1 MAMWIHGRCMGEPVT
16 FLLQTPDGQ
25 PTDASAFLDAV
36 CHMLQ
41 TETSVHAAARH
52 VYRPLSVYVSLLGD
66 PDAEPASTEDDMEAL
81 LDEWPLL
88 YLALVMEH
96 EEAAAAVLE
105 FHQQHA
111 VTVLEHILSENN
123 RLALLRAAAEESTS
137 FKCVGETH
145 NNIMECQVVN
155 ELGGTIV
162 LFTAQETGDAQLR
175 SSGDTQHTKQLTL
188 SVDANEPVLSVIWV
202 TAALKPFLQCLLY
215 ERNHLMWRNTDAKT
229 EEGKDSAFGF
239 ATCIVKAHCDALVEF
254 YTRFPGIVVE
264 YDVLYEVCNGN
275 LVLLLDLLGAYS
287 GLLLPVVRG
296 TRIYDVGNNLHGS
309 PAHSTGREASHGGSV
324 PRSCCSQ
331 PAATPPFLLSFRPQ
345 EHQRLAF
352 LVMWTNYREKASMER
367 KLPGSA
373 RNNHEASVLSN
384 FRVTLLNL
392 KKSGYVVPSNSLWSG
407 LIFVLSRL
415 VSRECC
421 LERFLDII
429 EEDNFAACSGKMP
442 VTFIAALVAGAV
454 VAAFFPSGK
463 YMQLMCQKVEV
474 LLVDVPGGASPL
486 RPYILSQP
494 ANHTERF
501 EGLWLAET
509 PFSPARK
516 FQSRAEMLYAA
527 LVDMVLCS
535 AEKMWATDDAFPS
548 SSESAKA
555 QRSLRK
561 WISMCRNFF
570 QDLRDRPAAWQS
582 GHTLSRASAEGEV
595 PAEAGTASADDMIE
609 EDESSVLQRVCQ
621 QMRLQLQQGATPLPA
636 IYAALYTEGTAE
648 AKTATDDGA
657 ASDDAGKTAAQRGVR
672 DDFEAAQA
680 LFAAMAQQ
688 VNDDIK
694 LTFYGLYKQ
703 ATTGD
708 VNVSKPWVMDFVGR
722 AKWDA
727 WNRLRGMSPDEAMRR
742 YTAELHTLLVSGTS
756 GSA

>member
-1 MAMWIHGRCMGEPVT
+1 MAMWTHGRCMGEPVT
-16 FLLQTPDGQ
+16 FLLQTADGQ
-25 PTDASAFLDAV
+25 PTNASAFLDAV
-36 CHMLQ
+36 CDMLQ
-41 TETSVHAAARH
+41 TETSVHAAAQR
-52 VYRPLSVYVSLLGD
+52 VYRPLSVYVSLLAD
-66 PDAEPASTEDDMEAL
+66 PDAEPASTENDMEAL

-96 EEAAAAVLE
+96 AEVAAAVLE

-111 VTVLEHILSENN
+111 ITVLEHILSENN
-123 RLALLRAAAEESTS
+123 SLVLSRAVAEEGTS
-137 FKCVGETH
+137 FKCGGETH
-145 NNIMECQVVN
+145 DNIMECQVVN

-162 LFTAQETGDAQLR
+162 LFTAQETGDAQVR
-175 SSGDTQHTKQLTL
+175 SSNDTQHAKQRTL
-188 SVDANEPVLSVIWV
+188 SADANEPVLSVIWV
-202 TAALKPFLQCLLY
+202 TAALKPLLQCLLY
-215 ERNHLMWRNTDAKT
+215 ERNLLTGRNTDDKM
-229 EEGKDSAFGF
+229 EEERDSAFGF
-239 ATCIVKAHCDALVEF
+239 ATRIVKAHCEALVEF
-254 YTRFPGIVVE
+254 YVRFPAIIVE
-264 YDVLYEVCNGN
+264 HDVLYEVCRGN

-287 GLLLPVVRG
+287 GLLLPVVHG
-296 TRIYDVGNNLHGS
+296 TRMHDVENSLHGG
-309 PAHSTGREASHGGSV
+309 PAHLTSREASHGGSV
-324 PRSCCSQ
+324 PRGCCPQ
-331 PAATPPFLLSFRPQ
+331 PAAIPPFLLSFRPQ

-367 KLPGSA
+367 KPPGSA
-373 RNNHEASVLSN
+373 RKNHEASVLSN
-384 FRVTLLNL
+384 FRATVLNL

-429 EEDNFAACSGKMP
+429 EEDNIDACSGKIP

-454 VAAFFPSGK
+454 VAAFFHRGK

-535 AEKMWATDDAFPS
+535 AEKMWATDGAFPT

-555 QRSLRK
+555 QCSLRK

-570 QDLRDRPAAWQS
+570 QDLRDRPAACPS
-582 GHTLSRASAEGEV
+582 GHTVSRASAEGEV

-609 EDESSVLQRVCQ
+609 EDESSVVQRVCQ

-657 ASDDAGKTAAQRGVR
+657 ASVDAGKTTAQRDVR
-672 DDFEAAQA
+672 DDFEASQA
-680 LFAAMAQQ
+680 LFATMAHQFSD
-688 VNDDIK
+688 NIK

-727 WNRLRGMSPDEAMRR
+727 WNRLCGMSPDEAMRR
-742 YTAELHTLLVSGTS
+742 YTAELRTLLVSSTS